1 MTKNIGLPVK
11 TPKSECTD
19 DLCPFHG
26 VLSVRGKLVQG
37 KVVSAKAPKTVV
49 VQQEFPR
56 FDIKLKRY
64 ARSQSKLH
72 AHRPQCIDVKEGD
85 IVLTAECRPISK
97 SVSFVVVEVVS

>member
-11 TPKSECTD
+11 NPKSECD
-19 DLCPFHG
+19 DRMCPFHG
-26 VLSVRGKLVQG
+26 VLSVRGRLVQG
-37 KVVSAKAPKTVV
+37 KVVSSKAPKTVV

-72 AHRPQCIDVKEGD
+72 AHRPQCIEVKEGD
-85 IVLTAECRPISK
+85 VVLTAECRPLSK